1 MPDVPGPLSPEEFRA
16 LFPSLAHTIHVASC
30 SFAPPSTRLIDAQA
44 ALMTQLESGAAP
56 WRFYETQLDEV
67 RQRFGAIIGS
77 PADHVAVMPN
87 ASVGAFQAGSTIDWD
102 ERTRIVA
109 SVTDFPSL
117 AQVWHRL
124 ATDVRLIEAAPDG
137 GIQVDQYLAAIDAG
151 TGLVSIPLVSY
162 RNGARVGLA
171 DIVAIAER
179 AHAVGARVLIDAYQ
193 AAGVVPCDVT
203 ELPCDFLVGGSMKF
217 LLGLPGVAYL
227 YVREP
232 AEGRAPTLTGWFGR
246 VNPFAFDPRGVDVP
260 AEARRFET
268 GTPPFPL
275 LCAAVPGLELI
286 ANLDSDQVWHHVS
299 GLVEHAT
306 SELDEATEL
315 AVLTPP
321 SPDRRGPTVALGAR
335 DAAHAN
341 AVADDLAGHAIVASP
356 RGDVVRL
363 TFHYFNTADDVL
375 AITKALR
382 V

>member
-1 MPDVPGPLSPEEFRA
+1 MSDVPRPLSTERFRA

-30 SFAPPSTRLIDAQA
+30 SFAPPSTHLIESQA
-44 ALMTQLESGAAP
+44 ALMTQLESGEAP
-56 WRFYETQLDEV
+56 WHFYEGQLDKV
-67 RQRFGAIIGS
+67 RQRFGALIGS
-77 PADHVAVMPN
+77 PADHIAVMPN
-87 ASVGAFQAGSTIDWD
+87 ASVGAFQAGSTIDWQK
-102 ERTRIVA
+102 RTRIVA
-109 SVTDFPSL
+109 SATDFPSL
-117 AQVWHRL
+117 AQVWHQL

-137 GIQVDQYLAAIDAG
+137 GIQVEQYLAAIDTD

-162 RNGARVGLA
+162 RNGARAGLA
-171 DIVAIAER
+171 DIAAIAER
-179 AHAVGARVLIDAYQ
+179 AHAVGARVIIDAYQ
-193 AAGVVPCDVT
+193 GVGVVPCDVA

-232 AEGRAPTLTGWFGR
+232 TRGLAPTLTGWFGR
-246 VNPFAFDPRGVDVP
+246 VNPFAFDPRGVDFP

-268 GTPPFPL
+268 GTPQFPL
-275 LCAAVPGLELI
+275 LCAAVPGLDLI
-286 ANLDSDQVWHHVS
+286 ASLDPQQVWHHVS

-306 SELDEATEL
+306 TELASAEL

-321 SPDRRGPTVALGAR
+321 SPQRRGPMVALGAR
-335 DAAHAN
+335 DTAHAN
-341 AVADDLAGHAIVASP
+341 AVAEDLAAKAIVASP

-363 TFHYFNTADDVL
+363 TFHYFNTEDDVL